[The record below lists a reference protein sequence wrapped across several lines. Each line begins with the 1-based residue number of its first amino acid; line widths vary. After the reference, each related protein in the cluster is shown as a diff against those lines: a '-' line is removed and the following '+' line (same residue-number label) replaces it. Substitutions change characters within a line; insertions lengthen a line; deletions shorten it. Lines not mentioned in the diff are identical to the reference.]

1 MNRKFVL
8 CLYLASIACCYA
20 ITSLEHQ
27 PGMEVTLK
35 NNLCKRSPFTCVQGE
50 MDVSPEEEAIFKAYF
65 CRQDVYFFQKYTEE
79 YFESIYLGQ
88 PPAENFVLG
97 IETKLQILKIVLRAL
112 KKVARAVKSIEFI
125 SVTPVK
131 KAKQHEVI
139 YAANYILT
147 MWNKSLANLKES
159 DYAAYNQ
166 CFLESD
172 VPYKS
177 FADFSEKLDAMRAKL
192 SIIQNSFQ

>member
-1 MNRKFVL
+1 MNRKFLL
-8 CLYLASIACCYA
+8 CFYLASMAWCYA
-20 ITSLEHQ
+20 INGLEHQ
-27 PGMEVTLK
+27 PGMEVTQK
-35 NNLCKRSPFTCVQGE
+35 INLCKRSSFSCVQGE
-50 MDVSPEEEAIFKAYF
+50 LDVSPEEEAIFKAYF
-65 CRQDVYFFQKYTEE
+65 CRQDGYFFQKYTED
-79 YFESIYLGQ
+79 YFESIYLGIS
-88 PPAENFVLG
+88 PAVNFVGG
-97 IETKLQILKIVLRAL
+97 IETKLKILKIVLRAL
-112 KKVARAVKSIEFI
+112 KKVAKAVKSIEFI

-159 DYAAYNQ
+159 DYAAYKQ

-177 FADFSEKLDAMRAKL
+177 FADFNEKLDAMRAKL